1 MATSIT
7 NASPAICTSVYA
19 LGNTDTEHERLM
31 RQAARLAPYTERFFR
46 EAGIGPGQRV
56 LDLGS
61 GVGDVAMLM
70 ARIVTPSGEVVGV
83 ERDVRSIIRARARV
97 AEAGLGNVRFT
108 HCDVNQITPDRS
120 HDRSFDAAVGR
131 FILMFL
137 PDPVAVLRSVS
148 SLVRPGGIL
157 AFQEP
162 SWAVSLL
169 ISADLPLWSG
179 AASLSC
185 ETFRRSGAN
194 PEIGLSLY
202 QMFQAAGLAAPAMR
216 MEIPLGND
224 RDFVSWMHDVLCSLL
239 PQIQQHGLSLASLGD
254 FDSLPERL
262 QAEISKANTVVPW
275 MALVG
280 ACTHTSRPTSPT
292 IHHLLSGAKC
302 A

>member
-7 NASPAICTSVYA
+7 NTRPASNAPVYV
-19 LGNTDTEHERLM
+19 LGNSDTEHERLI
-31 RQAARLAPYTERFFR
+31 RQAARLAPYTDRFFR

-61 GVGDVAMLM
+61 GVGDVAMLL
-70 ARIVTPSGEVVGV
+70 ARITGPSGEVVGV
-83 ERDVRSIIRARARV
+83 EQDVHSITRARARV
-97 AEAGLGNVRFT
+97 SEAGLGNVRFT

-120 HDRSFDAAVGR
+120 HDGSFDAVVGR

-162 SWAVSLL
+162 SWAASLR
-169 ISADLPLWSG
+169 ISEDLPLWSG

-194 PEIGLSLY
+194 PEIGLALY
-202 QMFQAAGLAAPAMR
+202 QIFQAAGLPAPAMR

-239 PQIQQHGLSLASLGD
+239 PHMQQHNLCVASLGD
-254 FDSLPERL
+254 FESLPERF
-262 QAEISKANTVVPW
+262 QAEISAANTVVPW
-275 MALVG
+275 IALVG
-280 ACTHTSRPTSPT
+280 ACTHTSRLVRSVVNHET
-292 IHHLLSGAKC
+292 IQH
-302 A
+302 